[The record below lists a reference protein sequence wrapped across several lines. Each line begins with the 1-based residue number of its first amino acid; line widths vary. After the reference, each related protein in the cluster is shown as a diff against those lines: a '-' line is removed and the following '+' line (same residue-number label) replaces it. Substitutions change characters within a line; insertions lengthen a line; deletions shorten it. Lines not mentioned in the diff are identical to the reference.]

1 METIIL
7 FSMNRCKSL
16 NSSLLHKWIQ
26 MSEDQVDSIH
36 KTWWPQT
43 TVYKIIE
50 KLKEVYNYWRKECQV
65 EIKPV
70 KIRLML
76 DNQNQ
81 QETDFSRITN
91 MCQSRLDKTS
101 NCLMQIHKS
110 NNWIITIAKY
120 LNQRSLDKIN
130 TNQKKF
136 LDKM

>member
-1 METIIL
+1 
-7 FSMNRCKSL
+7 
-16 NSSLLHKWIQ
+16 
-26 MSEDQVDSIH
+26 
-36 KTWWPQT
+36 
-43 TVYKIIE
+43 
-50 KLKEVYNYWRKECQV
+50 
-65 EIKPV
+65 
-70 KIRLML
+70 ML

-91 MCQSRLDKTS
+91 MCRSRPDKTS

-120 LNQRSLDKIN
+120 LNPRSLDKIN